1 MISLVLRTATRYI
14 LPLML
19 LFSIFLLLRGHNEPG
34 GGFIAALVAVA
45 AFMLFALANN
55 VRVARDLLQFDPH
68 LLIGA
73 GLLLTLSAGLWSWL
87 PGEPFLTG
95 QWLKI
100 SVPAIGEVELGSP
113 VVFDLGVYLV
123 VIGVGLMILFTLA
136 EE

>member
-55 VRVARDLLQFDPH
+55 VRAARKLLQFDPH
-68 LLIGA
+68 SLIGA
-73 GLLLTLSAGLWSWL
+73 GLLLALSAGLWPWL
-87 PGEPFLTG
+87 VGEPFLTG
-95 QWLKI
+95 QWI
-100 SVPAIGEVELGSP
+100 TVAVPAIGAVELGSP
-113 VVFDLGVYLV
+113 VFFDLGVYLV
-123 VIGVGLMILFTLA
+123 VIGVGLMILYSLA